1 MVIVPNKGV
10 DLPFEIAGQVII
22 VEQNSVLQG
31 LVPALDL
38 SLALGVI
45 RCPTHM
51 LDAFVLEPLGQ
62 IGIRPLPR
70 ERKNRTGSIYC
81 RVEALMTAIKT
92 PIILVAGSHKEED
105 GKTHEAKCKTVA
117 GLLVEHGVHLLTGG
131 GPGVMAKVSQ
141 FFVEDPKRTA
151 GQCCLG
157 VLPCDENDL
166 STKKTGYPN
175 DWVEIPIQTHLP
187 GKKKGVDTPKDHNSR
202 NYINVLTAKAVIG
215 LPGGKGTLA
224 EIELAV
230 EHKRPCVTFLDNEDQ
245 IEGLL
250 ESELRDK
257 VQNVDEAKLDKFLK
271 AVLKAPEV

>member
-1 MVIVPNKGV
+1 MI
-10 DLPFEIAGQVII
+10 
-22 VEQNSVLQG
+22 
-31 LVPALDL
+31 
-38 SLALGVI
+38 
-45 RCPTHM
+45 
-51 LDAFVLEPLGQ
+51 
-62 IGIRPLPR
+62 
-70 ERKNRTGSIYC
+70 
-81 RVEALMTAIKT
+81 
-92 PIILVAGSHKEED
+92 PIILVVGSHKDED
-105 GKTHEAKCKTVA
+105 GEIHKAKCETVA
-117 GLLVEHGVHLLTGG
+117 GLLVKHRVHLLTGG

-141 FFVEDPKRTA
+141 FFVKDPKRTA

-245 IEGLL
+245 IEGLP
-250 ESELRDK
+250 ESVFRDK
-257 VQNVDEAKLDKFLK
+257 IQNIDEAKLDKFLK
-271 AVLKAPEV
+271 AVLKASKV

>member
-1 MVIVPNKGV
+1 MI
-10 DLPFEIAGQVII
+10 
-22 VEQNSVLQG
+22 
-31 LVPALDL
+31 
-38 SLALGVI
+38 
-45 RCPTHM
+45 
-51 LDAFVLEPLGQ
+51 
-62 IGIRPLPR
+62 
-70 ERKNRTGSIYC
+70 
-81 RVEALMTAIKT
+81 
-92 PIILVAGSHKEED
+92 PIILVVGSHKDED
-105 GKTHEAKCKTVA
+105 GEIHKAKCETVA
-117 GLLVEHGVHLLTGG
+117 GLLVKHRVHLLTGG

-141 FFVEDPKRTA
+141 FFVKDPKRTA

-175 DWVEIPIQTHLP
+175 DWVEIPIQTHLPGKKKVP

-245 IEGLL
+245 IEGLP
-250 ESELRDK
+250 ESVFKGKIR
-257 VQNVDEAKLDKFLK
+257 NIDEAKLDKFLK
-271 AVLKAPEV
+271 AVLKASKV

>member
-1 MVIVPNKGV
+1 
-10 DLPFEIAGQVII
+10 
-22 VEQNSVLQG
+22 
-31 LVPALDL
+31 
-38 SLALGVI
+38 
-45 RCPTHM
+45 
-51 LDAFVLEPLGQ
+51 
-62 IGIRPLPR
+62 
-70 ERKNRTGSIYC
+70 
-81 RVEALMTAIKT
+81 
-92 PIILVAGSHKEED
+92 
-105 GKTHEAKCKTVA
+105 
-117 GLLVEHGVHLLTGG
+117 
-131 GPGVMAKVSQ
+131 MAKPMRPSVRPWRGYLWNTACTCSPVEDQALWLRWSQ

-271 AVLKAPEV
+271 AVLKAPKAASGSKCSAALDIV